1 MSTKQKVKKKM
12 EIYAI
17 LKMKKCNLQLIFS
30 LLQPF
35 FGSATA
41 DYYAKLGGRRGEKN
55 EIL

>member
-1 MSTKQKVKKKM
+1 MD
-12 EIYAI
+12 IYAI

>member
-1 MSTKQKVKKKM
+1 MSIKQKVKKKM
-12 EIYAI
+12 DIYVI

-41 DYYAKLGGRRGEKN
+41 IEYAKLGGRRGEKN